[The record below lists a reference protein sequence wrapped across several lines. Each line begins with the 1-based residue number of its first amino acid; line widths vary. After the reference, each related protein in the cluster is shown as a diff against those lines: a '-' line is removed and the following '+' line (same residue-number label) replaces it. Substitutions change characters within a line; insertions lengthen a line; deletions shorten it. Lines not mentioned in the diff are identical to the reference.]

1 VIEEDFGALI
11 AEGAAFEGLL
21 AFRGAARIDGNLQGE
36 VVASGALEIGE
47 AANVRAR
54 IQVDELVVAGRLE
67 GDAVVTRRIELRPTA
82 RVVGNL
88 RAPSVILADGCQV
101 EGRVVMAR
109 PDAADACP
117 GA

>member
-1 VIEEDFGALI
+1 VSDEDFGALI

-21 AFRGAARIDGNLQGE
+21 AFRGTARIDGRLQGE

-47 AANVRAR
+47 AADVRAR

-67 GDAVVTRRIELRPTA
+67 GDAVVSRRIELRPSA
-82 RVVGNL
+82 RVIGNL

-109 PDAADACP
+109 PGEGEAP
-117 GA
+117 SGA

>member
-1 VIEEDFGALI
+1 MSDEDFGALI

-21 AFRGAARIDGNLQGE
+21 AFRGAARIDGRLQGE

-47 AANVRAR
+47 AADVRAR

-67 GDAVVTRRIELRPTA
+67 GDAVVSRRIELRPSA
-82 RVVGNL
+82 RVIGNL
-88 RAPSVILADGCQV
+88 HAPSVILADGCQV

-109 PDAADACP
+109 PGEGETRP

>member
-1 VIEEDFGALI
+1 MSDEDFGALI

-21 AFRGAARIDGNLQGE
+21 AFRGAARIDGRLEGE

-47 AANVRAR
+47 AADVRAR

-67 GDAVVTRRIELRPTA
+67 GDAVVSRRIELRPSA
-82 RVVGNL
+82 RVIGNL

-109 PDAADACP
+109 PGDGEAPP